1 MNTDLKPEKVA
12 SGAATII
19 HGDNREVLQRF
30 ADNTFHAIVTDP
42 PYHLTTGK
50 KGGSGPASENLKSP
64 AGRARISTGF
74 MGKAW
79 DGGDIAF
86 NVEMWRECLRVLRP
100 GGYLLSFGGTR
111 TYHRMACA
119 IEDAGF
125 EIRDMIEWLYGSGFP
140 KSLDVSKAMDKKAGA
155 KRKVVGI
162 SKNGSGAHQTKMANH
177 GPGDTGIGYMDG
189 SGKVFNITQ
198 PSTLNAQL
206 WSGYGTALKPAHEP
220 ICVAR
225 KALDG
230 TVVEN
235 VLKWGCGAVNID
247 GCRVNYST
255 DDRLLKGGTYGG
267 NRKSGEGTSMFG
279 NGGKSI
285 EYGDLPGGRF
295 PANLIL
301 DSEAA
306 AMLDAQSGDNCG
318 AAAPVRKGHSGV
330 SNGIYRDFAS
340 KGDDGA
346 TFRNDTGGASRFF
359 YTAKASGTD
368 RGNKVKGALPLF
380 DVAEEEFRNTHPTV
394 KPLALMRYLLKLVC
408 PQIAGGAATHVL
420 DPFLGSGTTAVAAR
434 ELGFDCTG
442 IELEVEHMPIIHERL
457 GLKETV

>member
-1 MNTDLKPEKVA
+1 MEDSKDTAMPMPTPSPIVHRPSSLD
-12 SGAATII
+12 IR
-19 HGDNREVLQRF
+19 HGDNREVLKTF

-50 KGGSGPASENLKSP
+50 KGGSGPASVNLKTP
-64 AGRARISTGF
+64 HGRARITTGF

-100 GGYLLSFGGTR
+100 GGYLLSFGGSR

-140 KSLDVSKAMDKKAGA
+140 KSLDVSKAMDKAQGKLGDVIGT
-155 KRKVVGI
+155 KTVDVGI
-162 SKNGSGAHQTKMANH
+162 QNGSMHAGRGSKLEERVIRAPATAESRAWH
-177 GPGDTGIGYMDG
+177 G
-189 SGKVFNITQ
+189 
-198 PSTLNAQL
+198 
-206 WSGYGTALKPAHEP
+206 WGTALKPAHEP

-235 VLKWGCGAVNID
+235 VLKWGCGAVNVD
-247 GCRVNYST
+247 GCRVPGPNGDGHWT
-255 DDRLLKGGTYGG
+255 HKRGIGGKGIYGG
-267 NRKSGEGTSMFG
+267 GGYENVDNGNKNPKSDM
-279 NGGKSI
+279 
-285 EYGDLPGGRF
+285 GRF

-306 AMLDAQSGDNCG
+306 AMLDAQSGELKSGKPCG
-318 AAAPVRKGHSGV
+318 IRKAKNKVFGQF
-330 SNGIYRDFAS
+330 RQ
-340 KGDDGA
+340 GDALTG
-346 TFRNDTGGASRFF
+346 FGDTGGASRFF

-368 RGNKVKGALPLF
+368 RGNTVKGALPLF
-380 DVAEEEFRNTHPTV
+380 DISEEEFRNTHPTV
-394 KPLALMRYLLKLVC
+394 KPLALMRYLLKLVV
-408 PQIAGGAATHVL
+408 PGAECQGSGKRPHVL
-420 DPFLGSGTTAVAAR
+420 DPFLGSGTTAVACR

-442 IELEVEHMPIIHERL
+442 IELEAEHMTIIYERL
-457 GLKETV
+457 GMKATV